1 MIYHVVYVEL
11 HCLSNKWRQVN
22 YVERD
27 KAEQTAN
34 EDLRDT
40 WDIDVDDQH
49 VNDNLCLFHELEQ
62 LSKSASQQHV
72 E

>member
-1 MIYHVVYVEL
+1 M
-11 HCLSNKWRQVN
+11 
-22 YVERD
+22 
-27 KAEQTAN
+27 AN

-62 LSKSASQQHV
+62 LPKSASQQHV